1 LNKYIETLG
10 PKDAVVF
17 ETGLGSIYWADKIE
31 EKGALCFIIN
41 PYKFRILKDS

>member
-41 PYKFRILKDS
+41 PYKFRILKES